1 MYFALF
7 ACVFSP
13 SPCEP
18 SQHNTH
24 KGRTDY
30 DFCSRPPHF
39 PSIPTRRQ
47 LLRKKER
54 KKEKTIRLLS
64 SEPRAGKT
72 SSKKKKDNSRSSCSS
87 SPFPSPLRHSPRTQQ
102 LYTYREYKRHGTAR
116 DCTRFFISHFART
129 RYPHFSLFSNPSI
142 SGKGREWEG
151 ETSAADADAPGERHL

>member
-39 PSIPTRRQ
+39 PSLPARRQ

-72 SSKKKKDNSRSSCSS
+72 SSKKKDNSRSSCSS

-116 DCTRFFISHFART
+116 EFGGGGV
-129 RYPHFSLFSNPSI
+129 L
-142 SGKGREWEG
+142 GRAPPAYQVRGLLWVVLPTPPVSCLCRCWAG
-151 ETSAADADAPGERHL
+151 TTTKVVTS